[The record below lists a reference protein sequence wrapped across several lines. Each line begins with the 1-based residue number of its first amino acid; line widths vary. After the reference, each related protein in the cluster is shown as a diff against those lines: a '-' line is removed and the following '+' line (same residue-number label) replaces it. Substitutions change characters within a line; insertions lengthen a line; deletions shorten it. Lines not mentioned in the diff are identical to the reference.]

1 MDMRR
6 LIKYAGIFIAFVALV
21 LSIETTDQFMA
32 SLVEKTYDYVA
43 LRGLVRITGFF
54 LFGLFLGSLN
64 FILEYKIDG
73 SWKMDKDRL
82 LAMGLPL
89 FIILIIFNT
98 AYMGIEMPQVI
109 QRLNF
114 YLMTMELIRYIAIF
128 LGYSISSS
136 FSKESRATT
145 GDMK

>member
-1 MDMRR
+1 MRR

>member
-1 MDMRR
+1 MRSF
-6 LIKYAGIFIAFVALV
+6 IKYAGILVTFVALV
-21 LSIETTDQFMA
+21 LFIETMDQFMA

-114 YLMTMELIRYIAIF
+114 YLMTMDLIKYIAIF

>member
-1 MDMRR
+1 MRR

-114 YLMTMELIRYIAIF
+114 YLMTMDLIKYIAIF

>member
-1 MDMRR
+1 MRSF
-6 LIKYAGIFIAFVALV
+6 IKYAGILVAFVALV
-21 LSIETTDQFMA
+21 LFIETMDQFMA

-114 YLMTMELIRYIAIF
+114 YLMTMDLIKYIAIF

-136 FSKESRATT
+136 LSKESRVIT
-145 GDMK
+145 GEMK